1 MPPLAKT
8 ISIAVASAISALIFG
23 LVFKGFIGAGTL
35 LSLVFLLLAI
45 IVFQAVFLIQSLLIN
60 NFLVNLGIVAFDSVL
75 IMAVF
80 FNQLSFLMLFAGLS
94 IIGFLIVAYYNAQL
108 ELKNNL
114 EVRFFKISNHVMRYA
129 SSALAIFAIISYLSL
144 LNLEDPASARRALAI
159 AVKPSEP
166 IIAAYIPGYKATDS
180 LVQIAA
186 KIMPPDVKISSQA
199 VQNNFIE
206 QSSIRLSQV
215 IGGYINSPVSPRDN
229 TLDIAY
235 KATVAK
241 LLKFSPTV
249 QGLILFG
256 AGILIF
262 FVVKVFLIVVNWAAT
277 FLAFGIY
284 QLLWGSG
291 FFKIEMQSK
300 TKKVIVLESTQ
311 V

>member
-1 MPPLAKT
+1 
-8 ISIAVASAISALIFG
+8 
-23 LVFKGFIGAGTL
+23 
-35 LSLVFLLLAI
+35 
-45 IVFQAVFLIQSLLIN
+45 
-60 NFLVNLGIVAFDSVL
+60 
-75 IMAVF
+75 MAVF
-80 FNQLSFLMLFAGLS
+80 FNQLSFLMLFAGLG
-94 IIGFLIVAYYNAQL
+94 IIGFLIAAYYNAQL

-114 EVRFFKISNHVMRYA
+114 EVRFFKISNYVMRYA

-144 LNLEDPASARRALAI
+144 LDLEDPASARRALAI
-159 AVKPSEP
+159 AIKPSEP
-166 IIAAYIPGYKATDS
+166 IISAYIPGYKATDS

-186 KIMPPDVKISSQA
+186 KIMPPDVRVSSQA

-206 QSSIRLSQV
+206 QSSIRLSLV

-241 LLKFSPTV
+241 LLKYSPTV

-256 AGILIF
+256 VGLLIF
-262 FVVKVFLIVVNWAAT
+262 FVVKIFLIVINWIAT

-284 QLLWGSG
+284 QLLWGAG